1 MNVLHDVFKNIP
13 LFSSLEP
20 AALDKLSQAVRPRS
34 LKAGE
39 VLFFKGDEG
48 DAMYIIRQGNIK
60 IVLPSAVGEEI
71 IVALLKESEFFGV
84 MAMLDGMPRSADAVA
99 VTACEIFVLG
109 RSDFLSILQS
119 DITALK
125 TILCD
130 LSKMIRKTDDL
141 LGDVCFFN
149 ISIRLAK
156 KLIDLSETTGK
167 EEGDGVLLDISLTQ
181 KELGDMVGATRES
194 VNKELKN
201 LREEGIIDVQ
211 GNRITILDM
220 EGLAMR
226 AEEV

>member
-1 MNVLHDVFKNIP
+1 MNDLKDVFKNIP

-20 AALDKLSQAVRPRS
+20 ATIEKLAQTVRPKS
-34 LKAGE
+34 LKSGE
-39 VLFFKGDEG
+39 VLFFKGDEAA
-48 DAMYIIRQGNIK
+48 AMYIIRQGNIK

-71 IVALLKESEFFGV
+71 IVALLKDNDFFGV

-130 LSKMIRKTDDL
+130 LSRMIRKTDDL

-156 KLIDLSETTGK
+156 KLIDLSESTGIA
-167 EEGDGVLLDISLTQ
+167 GNDGILLDINLTQ

-201 LREEGIIDVQ
+201 LREEGLIDIQ
-211 GNRITILDM
+211 DNRIRILDK
-220 EGLAMR
+220 ERLELR
-226 AEEV
+226 AEEI

>member
-1 MNVLHDVFKNIP
+1 MEALKDVLKQIP
-13 LFSSLEP
+13 LFSSLEE
-20 AALDKLSQAVRPRS
+20 AALDKLSQAVRPKS
-34 LKAGE
+34 LKSGD
-39 VLFFKGDEG
+39 VLFFKGDDG
-48 DAMYIIRQGNIK
+48 DAMYIIRSGAIK

-71 IVALLKESEFFGV
+71 IVALLKDNDFFGA

-99 VTACEIFVLG
+99 VAQTEIFVLG
-109 RSDFLSILQS
+109 RSEFLSILQS
-119 DITALK
+119 DINALK

-130 LSKMIRKTDDL
+130 LSRMIRKTDDL

-156 KLIDLSETTGK
+156 KLLDLAESTGK
-167 EEGDGVLLDISLTQ
+167 EADEGILLDISLTQ

-201 LREEGIIDVQ
+201 LREEGLIHVS

-220 EGLAMR
+220 EGMEHR
-226 AEEV
+226 AEEL